1 MQSNRLVYVLN
12 NVWEEEVEGR
22 QGMLLKTKAAPTF
35 PHILFMMTGKE
46 QHRLL
51 SDKPGDKNKPQVPV
65 NFYLMLFKFLIFFLI
80 ADCLDK
86 TQICYKP
93 KEKTTAQS
101 FPEEPQ
107 LGGTSA
113 DLWPDLCSKQL

>member
-22 QGMLLKTKAAPTF
+22 RGMLFKTMTAPTF
-35 PHILFMMTGKE
+35 PHILLMMTGKGCSTDSF
-46 QHRLL
+46 QINW
-51 SDKPGDKNKPQVPV
+51 GDKNKPQVPV
-65 NFYLMLFKFLIFFLI
+65 NFHLMLLLVLVGFFLI

-86 TQICYKP
+86 TQICYKH
-93 KEKTTAQS
+93 KGKTPVQS

-113 DLWPDLCSKQL
+113 DPWSDSC